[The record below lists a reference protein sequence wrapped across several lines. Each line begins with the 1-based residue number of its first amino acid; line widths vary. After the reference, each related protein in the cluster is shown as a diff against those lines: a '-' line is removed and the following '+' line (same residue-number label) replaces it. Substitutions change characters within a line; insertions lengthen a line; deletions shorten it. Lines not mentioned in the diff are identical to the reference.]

1 MAVNYRNFIGIR
13 HINTDMIKK
22 FNQKIKEVIFRF
34 KALQGD
40 PRYIARGMAIGVFI
54 GITPTLPFH
63 TVIAL
68 ALSFLFKGSKAAA
81 ALGVWI
87 GNPLTLPFCYW
98 GSYYAGSFFLPVS
111 MPAAFNLKY
120 EAITELAKLGL
131 DATLSMLLGGVI
143 IGILPGIA
151 SYFLTYR
158 IITAIRMRR
167 EWRQQSTDLDG
178 PGKQ

>member
-1 MAVNYRNFIGIR
+1 MFR
-13 HINTDMIKK
+13 K
-22 FNQKIKEVIFRF
+22 FNQKIKEVISKF
-34 KALQGD
+34 KQLQGD
-40 PRYIARGMAIGVFI
+40 PRYVARGVAIGVFI

-111 MPAAFNLKY
+111 MPPEFNLKY
-120 EAITELAKLGL
+120 ESITELARLGL

-143 IGILPGIA
+143 IGVLPGIA
-151 SYFLTYR
+151 SYFLTCK
-158 IITAIRMRR
+158 IIGAMRMKQDRL
-167 EWRQQSTDLDG
+167 QPSTNPGG
-178 PGKQ
+178 PGKP